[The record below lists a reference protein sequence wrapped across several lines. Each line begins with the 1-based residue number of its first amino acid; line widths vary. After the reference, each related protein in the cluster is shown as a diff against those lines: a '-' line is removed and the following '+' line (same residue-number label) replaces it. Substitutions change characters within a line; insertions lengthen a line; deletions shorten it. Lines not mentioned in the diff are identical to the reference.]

1 MRRTTILIM
10 ALLFAGATSAQQ
22 YPNQRGPGHRPVAA
36 RTGDRSRR
44 AARRTEAAEALGQ
57 PFVAD
62 NRPGAGGSIGTD
74 AVAKAAPDGY
84 TLLAASSGPISI
96 MPVLQKTPY
105 DPLKDLAPVSLIARV
120 PFALVTH
127 PSFPAADAKAFVALV
142 KANPDKYT
150 FSSSGTGAT
159 AHLFTELFNSMAQL
173 KARHVPYKG
182 TVPALTDI
190 MNGEIAYTIETVA
203 ATGDAREGRAP
214 QGVRGVDGAAHRG
227 LAGRCAARGGRRPP
241 GVRRRGVGRLRGA
254 AGTPREILVRLSAA
268 RSRRRCSRDDLKER
282 YVEPRH
288 GHRLERVPRRWP
300 RSCGAS
306 RTVTRRSS
314 ATPTSRSSN
323 SGP

>member
-10 ALLFAGATSAQQ
+10 ALLFAGAASAQQ
-22 YPNQRGPGHRPVAA
+22 YPNRAVRVIVPWPPGQATDLAA
-36 RTGDRSRR
+36 RLV
-44 AARRTEAAEALGQ
+44 AQKLQEALGQ

-203 ATGDAREGRAP
+203 ATGAHVKGRTP

-227 LAGRCAARGGRRPP
+227 LAGGCRRSRRPP
-241 GVRRRGVGRLRGA
+241 ASPGYDAAAWVGYA
-254 AGTPREILVRLSAA
+254 APPGTPREILVRLSAA
-268 RSRRRCSRDDLKER
+268 IQKALLAEDLKER
-282 YVEPRH
+282 YVSL
-288 GHRLERVPRRWP
+288 GMDT
-300 RSCGAS
+300 A
-306 RTVTRRSS
+306 SS
-314 ATPTSRSSN
+314 ASPEEMAAFMRREQDRYAAIVRDAN
-323 SGP
+323 IKIEQ